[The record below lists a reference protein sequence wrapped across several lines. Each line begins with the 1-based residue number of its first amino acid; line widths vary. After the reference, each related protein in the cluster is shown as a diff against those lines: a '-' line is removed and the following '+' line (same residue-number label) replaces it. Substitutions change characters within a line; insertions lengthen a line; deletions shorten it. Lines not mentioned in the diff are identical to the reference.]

1 MKKVI
6 FFSFKMLLFML
17 ASGLALG
24 QEETTPAH
32 YGWISI
38 FPPLI
43 AIALALL
50 LRQVI
55 PALFAGI
62 WIGAWAVAG
71 FSAPGAFE
79 ALMRT
84 ADTFILEAIADPD
97 HASVMLFTL
106 LVGGMV
112 GVISKNGG
120 MLGIVDRIIGF
131 ANTVGRAMAATV
143 AMGLTIFFDD
153 YANTLVVGNTMR
165 PITDRLKISREK
177 LAYLVDSTAAPVA
190 TIALVTTWV
199 GYEVG
204 LIRDA
209 IGGIPGLE
217 LNAYMV
223 FLNSIAYSFYPLL
236 ALTLV
241 FALVGLGRD
250 FGPMHSAETRA
261 RHDGQVAPA
270 TAASAKTANDMADVQ
285 PADGVT
291 FRARNAILPII
302 TLVGGVVAGMFW
314 TGQHQTTAEY
324 LGGLTDRLL
333 FFTLNEET
341 GKLIQALLADTH
353 FAQLS
358 IREIIGSADPYK
370 SLIWGSLFGSLLA
383 IALSVGQ
390 RVLSLGESVAAWFSG
405 ARAMLY
411 AIFIL
416 VLAWALSGVTD
427 ILGTADY
434 LVSLVG
440 DHLHP
445 GLLPMLVFIVAAATA
460 FSTGSSWGAMGILL
474 PLMVPLAWALMEASG
489 MNGAEHL
496 PILYATVAAV
506 MGGAVWGD
514 HCSPISDTTILSS
527 MASQCDHIEHVRTQL
542 PYALSA
548 GVIAIL
554 AGALPAGFGVPWWIC
569 LPVGVAAVVGLVRV
583 VGKKV

>member
-1 MKKVI
+1 MKYWI
-6 FFSFKMLLFML
+6 FIRSFLLL
-17 ASGLALG
+17 LALLCG
-24 QEETTPAH
+24 PALAQDESAATS

-38 FPPLI
+38 LPPLI
-43 AIALALL
+43 AIGLALI

-62 WIGAWAVAG
+62 WIGAWAIAG
-71 FSAPGAFE
+71 FSVLGALE
-79 ALMRT
+79 ALMTT
-84 ADTFILEAIADPD
+84 ADTFILEAIAEPD
-97 HASVMLFTL
+97 HASVVLFTI

-112 GVISKNGG
+112 GVISRNGG
-120 MLGIVDRIIGF
+120 MMGIVDRIITY

-143 AMGLTIFFDD
+143 AMGLAIFFDD

-165 PITDRLKISREK
+165 PITDRLGISREK

-209 IGGIPGLE
+209 IAGIPGLD

-236 ALTLV
+236 AITMV
-241 FALVGLGRD
+241 FAVVGLGRD
-250 FGPMHSAETRA
+250 FGPMHAAEMRA
-261 RHDGQVAPA
+261 RHDGRTAPPSSVANR
-270 TAASAKTANDMADVQ
+270 TADEMADVQ
-285 PADGVT
+285 PAEGVRC
-291 FRARNAILPII
+291 RARNAVLPILTMVI
-302 TLVGGVVAGMFW
+302 GVVAGMFI
-314 TGQHQTTAEY
+314 TGE
-324 LGGLTDRLL
+324 GE
-333 FFTLNEET
+333 TLRA
-341 GKLIQALLADTH
+341 IV
-353 FAQLS
+353 
-358 IREIIGSADPYK
+358 GSADPYK

-383 IALSVGQ
+383 IAMSIGQ
-390 RVLSLGESVAAWFSG
+390 RVLTLGESVEAWFSG

-427 ILGTADY
+427 VLGTADY

-440 DHLHP
+440 DRLHP
-445 GLLPMLVFIVAAATA
+445 GLLPALVFVVAAATA
-460 FSTGSSWGAMGILL
+460 FSTGSSWGTMGILL
-474 PLMVPLAWALMEASG
+474 PLMVPLAWALMAASG

-548 GVIAIL
+548 GVIAIVF
-554 AGALPAGFGVPWWIC
+554 GALPAGFGVPWWVC
-569 LPVGVAAVVGLVRV
+569 LPVGLLTVVVLVRL

>member
-1 MKKVI
+1 MIKRI
-6 FFSFKMLLFML
+6 FLVSSVPLLL
-17 ASGLALG
+17 LGSGLALG
-24 QEETTPAH
+24 QEQATPAN

-38 FPPLI
+38 LPPLI
-43 AIALALL
+43 AIGLALV

-62 WIGAWAVAG
+62 WIGAWAIAG
-71 FSAPGAFE
+71 FSALGAFE
-79 ALMRT
+79 ALMQT
-84 ADTFILEAIADPD
+84 ADTFILEAIAEPD
-97 HASVMLFTL
+97 HASVVLFTL

-112 GVISKNGG
+112 GVISRNGG
-120 MLGIVDRIIGF
+120 MMGIVDRIIGF

-143 AMGLTIFFDD
+143 AMGLAIFFDD

-165 PITDRLKISREK
+165 PITDRLRISREK

-209 IGGIPGLE
+209 IAGIPGLE

-236 ALTLV
+236 ALATV
-241 FALVGLGRD
+241 FAVVGMGRD
-250 FGPMHSAETRA
+250 FGPMHAAEMRA
-261 RHDGQVAPA
+261 RHDGRVAPP
-270 TAASAKTANDMADVQ
+270 TSVSNQSADDMADVQ
-285 PADGVT
+285 PGDGVDC
-291 FRARNAILPII
+291 RARNALLPIL
-302 TLVGGVVAGMFW
+302 TMVTGVVTGMFV
-314 TGQHQTTAEY
+314 TGE
-324 LGGLTDRLL
+324 GE
-333 FFTLNEET
+333 TL
-341 GKLIQALLADTH
+341 
-353 FAQLS
+353 
-358 IREIIGSADPYK
+358 REIVGSADPYK
-370 SLIWGSLFGSLLA
+370 SLIWGSLFGALLA
-383 IALSVGQ
+383 IAMSVGQ
-390 RVLSLGESVAAWFSG
+390 GVLSLHESVAAWFSG

-427 ILGTADY
+427 VLGTADY

-445 GLLPMLVFIVAAATA
+445 GLLPMLVFVVAAATA
-460 FSTGSSWGAMGILL
+460 FSTGSSWGTMGILL
-474 PLMVPLAWALMEASG
+474 PLMVPLAWALMAASG

-548 GVIAIL
+548 GIIAIVF
-554 AGALPAGFGVPWWIC
+554 GALPAGFGIPWWLC
-569 LPVGVAAVVGLVRV
+569 LPVGILTVVGLVRM
-583 VGKKV
+583 VGRKV

>member
-1 MKKVI
+1 MKYWI
-6 FFSFKMLLFML
+6 FIRSFLLL
-17 ASGLALG
+17 LALLCG
-24 QEETTPAH
+24 PALAQDESAATS

-38 FPPLI
+38 LPPLI
-43 AIALALL
+43 AIGLALI

-62 WIGAWAVAG
+62 WIGAWAIAG
-71 FSAPGAFE
+71 FSVLGALE
-79 ALMRT
+79 ALMTT
-84 ADTFILEAIADPD
+84 ADTFILEAIAEPD
-97 HASVMLFTL
+97 HASVVLFTI

-112 GVISKNGG
+112 GVISRNGG
-120 MLGIVDRIIGF
+120 MMGIVDRIITY

-143 AMGLTIFFDD
+143 AMGLAIFFDD

-165 PITDRLKISREK
+165 PITDRLGISREK

-190 TIALVTTWV
+190 TIALVTTSV

-209 IGGIPGLE
+209 IAGIPGLD

-236 ALTLV
+236 AITMV
-241 FALVGLGRD
+241 FAVVGLGRD
-250 FGPMHSAETRA
+250 FGPMHAAEMRA
-261 RHDGQVAPA
+261 RHDGRTAPPSSVANR
-270 TAASAKTANDMADVQ
+270 TADEMADVQ
-285 PADGVT
+285 PAEGVRC
-291 FRARNAILPII
+291 RARNAVLPILTMVI
-302 TLVGGVVAGMFW
+302 GVVAGMFI
-314 TGQHQTTAEY
+314 TGE
-324 LGGLTDRLL
+324 GE
-333 FFTLNEET
+333 TLRA
-341 GKLIQALLADTH
+341 IV
-353 FAQLS
+353 
-358 IREIIGSADPYK
+358 GSADPYK

-383 IALSVGQ
+383 IAMSIGQ
-390 RVLSLGESVAAWFSG
+390 RVLTLGESVEAWFSG

-427 ILGTADY
+427 VLGTADY

-440 DHLHP
+440 DRLHP
-445 GLLPMLVFIVAAATA
+445 GLLPALVFVVAAATA
-460 FSTGSSWGAMGILL
+460 FSTGSSWGTMGILL
-474 PLMVPLAWALMEASG
+474 PLMVPLAWALMAASG

-548 GVIAIL
+548 GVIAIVF
-554 AGALPAGFGVPWWIC
+554 GALPAGFGVPWWVC
-569 LPVGVAAVVGLVRV
+569 LPVGLLTVVVLVRL